1 MATSLCDTF
10 LSLAFATY
18 RRLARA
24 RRVLHQPLEESL
36 TDLNILE
43 LKCRHSTEIFSEVF
57 TKRREG
63 ANGADW
69 EWWLTNSSR
78 SAWLGLRVQAKVIH
92 LATNT
97 FDHLHYRSGKT
108 KIYQLHKLQAEAARD
123 GLVPLYCI
131 YTHGFSRRSLRGRQC
146 LSPDCKLQ
154 SYGCSLVSA
163 AHVARLLKAARTND
177 MYSVMDAA
185 VPWHYLVCAN
195 CSEQGSDLPTRAW
208 AYLQNQLG
216 ETGKV
221 NAEAESIHMPEPRP
235 RPPQYVL
242 NILQRCIVDDP
253 PASIQGVLVI
263 APCEDD

>member
-10 LSLAFATY
+10 LSLAFATH

-24 RRVLHQPLEESL
+24 RRVLHQPLEETF

-43 LKCRHSTEIFSEVF
+43 LKCRHSTEIYSKVF

-63 ANGADW
+63 VNGADW

-78 SAWLGLRVQAKVIH
+78 SSWLGLRVQAKVIH

-97 FDHLHYRSGKT
+97 FDHLHYRSSKT

-131 YTHGFSRRSLRGRQC
+131 YMHGVSRRTLRGRQC
-146 LSPDCKLQ
+146 LSPGHKLQ

-163 AHVARLLKAARTND
+163 AHVACLHRAARTND
-177 MYSVMDAA
+177 MYSVMSAA
-185 VPWHYLVCAN
+185 VPWHCLVCAN
-195 CSEQGSDLPTRAW
+195 CSAHGSDLPTRAW
-208 AYLQNQLG
+208 AYLQDQFG
-216 ETGKV
+216 EMGKV
-221 NAEAESIHMPEPRP
+221 NADADSVHTPGPRSM
-235 RPPQYVL
+235 PPQYVL
-242 NILQRCIVDDP
+242 NILQGYNVEDP
-253 PASIQGVLVI
+253 PADIQGVLVI
-263 APCEDD
+263 APREDG